1 MRTEPRRA
9 TQVAAAMVVAG
20 LGLASSRAVRA
31 EEPSV
36 VAATPAPADPLPTPP
51 TRGPA
56 RWYETSPS
64 DPRRFS
70 VAGHFESQVIGLA
83 FGLRAEALYRP
94 FRPDRGANLRV
105 GLGLQGGPEFFY
117 LPVDVGWR
125 QHFVPHRIVTL
136 ELGAGFEQQ
145 TFFVPEQRPI
155 SRPALY
161 LEGGLAFQVT
171 PGGWLGAQLVPS
183 WGFAPAG
190 PGLAVRLG
198 FRWTLG
204 ARRAPLAR
212 ARG

>member
-9 TQVAAAMVVAG
+9 TWVVSVAAVMGMA
-20 LGLASSRAVRA
+20 L
-31 EEPSV
+31 
-36 VAATPAPADPLPTPP
+36 PLPRLGHAAEPGDASP
-51 TRGPA
+51 TTAASPRGPA

-70 VAGHFESQVIGLA
+70 IAGHFESQLIGLA

-94 FRPDRGANLRV
+94 FRFDRGANLRM
-105 GLGLQGGPEFFY
+105 GLGLQGGPEFLY

-145 TFFVPEQRPI
+145 TFFVPELRPI
-155 SRPALY
+155 SRPAIY
-161 LEGGLAFQVT
+161 VEGGLAFQVT
-171 PGGWLGAQLVPS
+171 PGGWLGAQVVPS
-183 WGFAPAG
+183 WGFSPPG

-204 ARRAPLAR
+204 ARRSAPTLAR
-212 ARG
+212 R